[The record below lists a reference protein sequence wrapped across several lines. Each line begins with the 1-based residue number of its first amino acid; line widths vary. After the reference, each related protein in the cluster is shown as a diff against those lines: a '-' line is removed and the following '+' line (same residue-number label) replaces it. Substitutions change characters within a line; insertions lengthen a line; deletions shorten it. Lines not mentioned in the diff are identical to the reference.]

1 MTAAEQS
8 ENFDEFEST
17 AIFSDDQALLV
28 QVDGFEGPLDLL
40 LTLARNQKVDIAK
53 ISILKLADQYLEFI
67 ESAKKLNLELAA
79 DYLVMAAWL
88 AYLKSRLI
96 LPQEKDPDGEPTA
109 DEMATRLRWRLQRL
123 DAMRAASTRL
133 MGRERRDRDVFGR
146 GDPEP
151 VNVIKLRTY
160 KDTMYDLLTAYATDR
175 VRKLGG
181 KTYRPQMAPVLHI
194 EDARERLERMLGK
207 ISDWSA
213 LDRLLPFEWSG
224 GVRRRSAMA
233 STLLACLELARDGK
247 VEIQQ
252 ASPFAE
258 IYVRDREKP
267 PGPIGDTTAA
277 SPN

>member
-96 LPQEKDPDGEPTA
+96 LPQAKDPDGEPTA

-133 MGRERRDRDVFGR
+133 MGRERLDRDVFGR

>member
-1 MTAAEQS
+1 MTDTA

-17 AIFSDDQALLV
+17 ALANDDETLLIT
-28 QVDGFEGPLDLL
+28 VDGFEGPLDLL

-53 ISILKLADQYLEFI
+53 ISILKLAEQYLEFV
-67 ESAKKLNLELAA
+67 EGAKKLNLELAA

-96 LPQEKDPDGEPTA
+96 LPQEKDSDGEPTA

-133 MGRERRDRDVFGR
+133 MGRERLDRDVFGR
-146 GDPEP
+146 GDPEA

-160 KDTMYDLLTAYATDR
+160 KDTLYDLLTAYATDR

-181 KTYRPQMAPVLHI
+181 KTYRPEMAPVLAI
-194 EDARERLERMLGK
+194 EEARERLERMLCR

-213 LDRLLPFEWSG
+213 LTAMLPFEWSG
-224 GVRRRSAMA
+224 GARRRSAMA
-233 STLLACLELARDGK
+233 STLLAALEMARDGK
-247 VEIQQ
+247 VQLQQ

-258 IYVRDREKP
+258 IYVRDGQRAPDLPHEASA
-267 PGPIGDTTAA
+267 PGA
-277 SPN
+277 